1 MAIGPLHGSMLGGT
15 AIFMHFCQG
24 IKTETIKC
32 SFGGVET
39 HGIKM
44 NDSRVVCVSPFLQR
58 SEHIALEVKFESREN
73 IKARFLSCEW
83 MWSLKLL
90 VRCMSILTG

>member
-24 IKTETIKC
+24 IERQTIKC

-39 HGIKM
+39 QGVKV
-44 NDSRVVCVSPFLQR
+44 NDTRVVCVSPFLQR
-58 SEHIALEVKFESREN
+58 SGLIPLEIKFESREN

-83 MWSLKLL
+83 ICQTCYHIIKKY
-90 VRCMSILTG
+90 I